1 MNFTE
6 LARSTDDFNGAMLKA
21 VCVEAGM
28 NALRR
33 GGTFLVHEDY
43 VEGIAQVQS
52 KKKSTLN
59 YYAWYHAHEFIQILI
74 SE

>member
-1 MNFTE
+1 MKHKEVNFVE

-28 NALRR
+28 QALRR

-43 VEGIAQVQS
+43 VEGIAQVQADR
-52 KKKSTLN
+52 KSVV
-59 YYAWYHAHEFIQILI
+59 
-74 SE
+74 